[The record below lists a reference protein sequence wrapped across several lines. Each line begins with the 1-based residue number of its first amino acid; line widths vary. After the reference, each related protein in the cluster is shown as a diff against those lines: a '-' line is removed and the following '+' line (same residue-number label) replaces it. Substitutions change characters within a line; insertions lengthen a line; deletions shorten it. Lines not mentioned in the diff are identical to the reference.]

1 MQKQKTFYSQ
11 ELDQQELEYIK
22 SVLEKPYGMTV
33 SDSEAIR
40 IAIVAY
46 ADLLRKTEQEQTR
59 NDR

>member
-1 MQKQKTFYSQ
+1 MHKPKTFHSQ
-11 ELDQQELEYIK
+11 DEDQEALEYIK
-22 SVLEKPYGMTV
+22 SVLSQPYGMTV

-46 ADLLRKTEQEQTR
+46 ADQLRKEQEQTR